1 MGESPTLGIGAV
13 APDRF
18 VFVTRTG
25 RPQSRRNVLRAWQ
38 AAVGIEGV
46 GLHTLR
52 HTFVSRLE
60 ERGVSVAITAEL
72 VGHSR
77 ITTTQAVYTRMR
89 GDRGAKLQAQ
99 RAALRSA
106 AS

>member
-1 MGESPTLGIGAV
+1 MLDTFSCILSAWLIHGFSACALLQVSGGC
-13 APDRF
+13 R
-18 VFVTRTG
+18 VTE
-25 RPQSRRNVLRAWQ
+25 QSHCLV
-38 AAVGIEGV
+38 
-46 GLHTLR
+46 
-52 HTFVSRLE
+52 